1 MAQKQLTW
9 TELRVGVFVLAGL
22 FIIAVGILYVTGAG
36 VLGPKYRLTTYLP
49 EVEGVQTGA
58 PVRVD
63 GFEVG
68 SVESIR
74 LNPQPADKM
83 HNIEV
88 VMRINKKFRQNIRS
102 DSTARLITEGL
113 LGNRYV
119 SITRGLEGEPVADNG
134 IVPGKE
140 EKAMKEIVER
150 GADLMEN
157 LSALSSQ
164 VGGIVS
170 KLQQGQGTLGK
181 LLTDQDLYNHLHE
194 TVAAAE
200 TIATETRDGH
210 GTLGQLVAND
220 ELYRKTNAAVGH
232 LEDITAAVREQQGTL
247 GKLVYDPAVYQNAKD
262 FLGRGN
268 AILDDV
274 QAGKGTLGKLAKDD
288 TLYSN
293 MRDASA
299 NLRDA
304 TAKLN
309 AGPGTMSKFFNDP
322 QFYDNMTGLSGDLRL
337 LIGEFRQNPKKFLH
351 VKFSIF

>member
-36 VLGPKYRLTTYLP
+36 LLGPKYRLTTYLP
-49 EVEGVQTGA
+49 EVEGVQKGA

-63 GFEVG
+63 GVEVG
-68 SVESIR
+68 SVENIR

-88 VMRINKKFRQNIRS
+88 TMRINKKFRQNIRT
-102 DSTARLITEGL
+102 DSTASLITEGL

-134 IVPGKE
+134 TVPGKE

-164 VGGIVS
+164 VGDIVG
-170 KLQQGQGTLGK
+170 KLRQGQGTLGK
-181 LLTDQDLYNHLHE
+181 LLSDQELYNRLDD
-194 TVAAAE
+194 TVAVAQ
-200 TIATETRDGH
+200 TILTSTRDGH

-220 ELYRKTNAAVGH
+220 ELYRKTNSAVGH
-232 LEDITAAVREQQGTL
+232 IDDITAAVREQQGTL

-288 TLYSN
+288 ALYSN

-304 TAKLN
+304 TSKFN
-309 AGPGTMSKFFNDP
+309 GGPGTVSKFFNDP

-351 VKFSIF
+351 VKFSMF